1 MCAFK
6 KKEEKSVTSA
16 HAVMDK
22 QAILTKNTCVH
33 IHIVCIKVLQCT
45 FKRKKEKDKQIFKI
59 KSMKQDWKFGVRAT
73 LTHKGRNI

>member
-1 MCAFK
+1 MCAFKK

-16 HAVMDK
+16 HAFMDK

-45 FKRKKEKDKQIFKI
+45 FKRKKEKDKQILPTQARDQI
-59 KSMKQDWKFGVRAT
+59 HEARLEVWG
-73 LTHKGRNI
+73 

>member
-45 FKRKKEKDKQIFKI
+45 FKRKKEKDKQILLT
-59 KSMKQDWKFGVRAT
+59 RARDQIHEAR
-73 LTHKGRNI
+73 LEVWG